1 MAKIPDPT
9 PRQDLL
15 ARSTWKRYEVLNKQ
29 FIVQKYWDTEPLK
42 VIEKKFPAGINHF
55 DPLPIGFA
63 ALEGMKYIESKVYN
77 VVSRQDAYG
86 ALLVTVAGM

>member
-15 ARSTWKRYEVLNKQ
+15 AATASRSTWKRYEVLNKQ
-29 FIVQKYWDTEPLK
+29 FIVQEYWDTGPLN
-42 VIEKKFPAGINHF
+42 VIEKKFPAVINHF
-55 DPLPIGFA
+55 A
-63 ALEGMKYIESKVYN
+63 ALPMNYIESKVYN